1 MLNTKH
7 RYALLGLALS
17 SFFALVQFRLIIMLF
32 DADYGRAV
40 DAALGVLAGK
50 PHWRQFQARV
60 LAPFLIN
67 VISPVF
73 PSFYAAH
80 VCFSIV
86 TLAVMGYLAWRL
98 GWRVGANLGA
108 AMLALFVFETSFFF
122 LLAPPWLYAWDY
134 LDIIV
139 FLVFVDFVVAGKSWP
154 WFVGLL
160 AIGIF
165 SRETAAF
172 IAVWMIFEALSRW
185 YFARRPGGSGERID
199 RAMLIAGI
207 VSLVLSAAIV
217 EGVTRALLIEEV
229 GPKIFKDVAG
239 EGGQIYALRIVQNF
253 HIAIDSLTVFQYQM
267 PFAILIYVG
276 VTLILALSVMRADRQ
291 RYFALGLTYIVH
303 IAVTLVLGILTETRI
318 FVEQIPLVILST
330 LVLTRIGCRTELVQD
345 VGIGEDPQ
353 RIDGARAQLT
363 P

>member
-1 MLNTKH
+1 
-7 RYALLGLALS
+7 
-17 SFFALVQFRLIIMLF
+17 
-32 DADYGRAV
+32 
-40 DAALGVLAGK
+40 
-50 PHWRQFQARV
+50 
-60 LAPFLIN
+60 
-67 VISPVF
+67 
-73 PSFYAAH
+73 
-80 VCFSIV
+80 
-86 TLAVMGYLAWRL
+86 MGYLAWRL

-108 AMLALFVFETSFFF
+108 AMLALFVVETSFFF

-185 YFARRPGGSGERID
+185 YFARRPGGSGEGID
-199 RAMLIAGI
+199 RAMPIAGI

-253 HIAIDSLTVFQYQM
+253 HIAIDSLSVFQYQM
-267 PFAILIYVG
+267 PFAILIYVS

-330 LVLTRIGCRTELVQD
+330 LVLTRIGCRTELEQD